1 MVSHRKTQKRK
12 RTLFQSYWSDAPL
25 SLLERTCLTSWVRR
39 AHARVHLYTYDSIPE
54 LTAQIPPE
62 IRAHVTVF
70 DAGIII
76 PKIMKF
82 SYTGPAPKSKRA
94 NAFTAL
100 PFSDMFRY
108 ELLLARGGI
117 WMDMDI
123 IMLKPIPARLLRQP
137 YFFVSERTIQAGA
150 YASAAPAKPTNSC
163 IGVREPHSPWATELA
178 TTAHSTAAKKSVDSA
193 WTFMRLFQESLK
205 AHDLERYVEPPA
217 TMMPL
222 NWWDVD
228 GMFVTGSGSSGA
240 CLKSKYGVAATCAD
254 DLFGPDTLGVHL
266 FRGILRK
273 RDLPYDDPTRIPTDS
288 LYGRLIAYATA
299 ASAST

>member
-1 MVSHRKTQKRK
+1 MVGDSSHRRTRKRQ

-39 AHARVHLYTYDSIPE
+39 AHAKVHLYTYDSIPK
-54 LTAQIPPE
+54 LTAQIPAE
-62 IRAHVTVF
+62 IRAHVTVLN
-70 DAGIII
+70 ASTIV
-76 PKIMKF
+76 PRRLKF

-100 PFSDMFRY
+100 PFSDLFRY
-108 ELLLARGGI
+108 RLLCHRGGI

-123 IMLKPIPARLLRQP
+123 IMVRPIPARLLRQP

-163 IGVREPHSPWATELA
+163 MYVSKPNTKWAMAL
-178 TTAHSTAAKKSVDSA
+178 TAIAYAAVLEKRVDSA
-193 WTFMRLFQESLK
+193 WKFMGYFQDSLK
-205 AHDLERYVEPPA
+205 LHELSHYVEPPTA
-217 TMMPL
+217 MMPL

-228 GMFVTGSGSSGA
+228 GMFAAGSGSSGA
-240 CLKSKYGVAATCAD
+240 CLKPKYGVAATCAD

-273 RDLPYDDPTRIPTDS
+273 RDLPYDDPARIPADS

-299 ASAST
+299 

>member
-1 MVSHRKTQKRK
+1 MVVGSHRRTQKRP

-39 AHARVHLYTYDSIPE
+39 AHARVHLYTHDSIPK
-54 LTAQIPPE
+54 LTAQIPAE
-62 IRAHVTVF
+62 IRAHVTVL
-70 DAGIII
+70 DASTIV
-76 PKIMKF
+76 PRRLKF
-82 SYTGPAPKSKRA
+82 TYTGPAPKSKRA

-100 PFSDMFRY
+100 PFSDLFRY
-108 ELLLARGGI
+108 RLLRDRGGI

-123 IMLKPIPARLLRQP
+123 VMVRPIPVRLLRQP

-163 IGVREPHSPWATELA
+163 IGVREPHSPWATALV
-178 TTAHSTAAKKSVDSA
+178 AAAAEKKVDSA

-205 AHDLERYVEPPA
+205 AHDLERYVEPPTA
-217 TMMPL
+217 MMPL

-228 GMFVTGSGSSGA
+228 GMFVAGSGSSGT
-240 CLKSKYGVAATCAD
+240 CLKPKYGVAATCAD
-254 DLFGPDTLGVHL
+254 DLFGPGVFGVHL

-273 RDLPYDDPTRIPTDS
+273 RDLPYDDPTRIPADS

-299 ASAST
+299 E